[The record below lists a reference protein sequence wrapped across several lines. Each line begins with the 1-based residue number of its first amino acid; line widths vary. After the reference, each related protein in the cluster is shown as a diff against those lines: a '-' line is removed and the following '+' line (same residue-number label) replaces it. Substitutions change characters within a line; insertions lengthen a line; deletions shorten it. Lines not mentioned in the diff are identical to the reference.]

1 MKQNLGQDSGPIKIK
16 QNMMSDSGHSQNHKN
31 ISEKQNPIGQKEWRA
46 TGHQDG
52 TLAITFPC
60 SSAYSLL

>member
-16 QNMMSDSGHSQNHKN
+16 QNMMSDSGHFQNHKN

-52 TLAITFPC
+52 FWLNFSHAFYPK
-60 SSAYSLL
+60 